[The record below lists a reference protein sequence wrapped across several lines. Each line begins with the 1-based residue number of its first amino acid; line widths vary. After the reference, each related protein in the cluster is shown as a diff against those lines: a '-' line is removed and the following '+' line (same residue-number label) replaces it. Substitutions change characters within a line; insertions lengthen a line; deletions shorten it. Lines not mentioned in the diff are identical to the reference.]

1 MTTTSTKK
9 GIHLPYLEQFKKKVI
24 LLSKSNEYETLE
36 APLRTQVDIKLLEI
50 FKNKDEF
57 KLEHKNELEEKMY
70 SKRMV
75 GEYEDINVQLSEIAK
90 IYKIKYLKKQDFLCD
105 EENNTCDVLTAD
117 GYKIYY
123 DYGHYTLK
131 GAKYLGEKIYNMKWL
146 QLK

>member
-1 MTTTSTKK
+1 M
-9 GIHLPYLEQFKKKVI
+9 KKK
-24 LLSKSNEYETLE
+24 K
-36 APLRTQVDIKLLEI
+36 
-50 FKNKDEF
+50 
-57 KLEHKNELEEKMY
+57 LEEKMY

-90 IYKIKYLKKQDFLCD
+90 KYKIKYLKKQDFLCD